1 MRVVVIITLLF
12 ALSADT
18 MLAQPEP
25 QGVMVTPDNADF
37 TVEVVAEKPN
47 FLAGERLSLNLRL
60 SQGAFVYVYSINA
73 KGEVQLLFP
82 NAYAPNNWME
92 AGQHKFPSNRYSL
105 VIDGDPG
112 TEVIQ
117 AVATQT
123 PLNLLALIQTALT
136 TENPFAYVDIK
147 PEHLVAEFQQLITQ
161 TNGPNEWAA
170 AWTQFQIVTSQPHR
184 WIVESFPSELKVFLD
199 GEMIGLTP
207 EEINLEAPS
216 RASQTRRVELALVN
230 VNDEVVWVG
239 TLTLSTNA
247 SGELRIKTQTQGN
260 YHDLDV
266 DTDGNLTKL
275 KVDARPPSV
284 TNFGNNLDVD
294 PVEEPDFDSNG
305 SINYQRLGSLGGSLS
320 ANLGGHPDG
329 ISTFGFEFGIGFL
342 RVGVGLADTVDAN
355 VPEFFDIGRPEDLG
369 PTTVFNA
376 DPEIEFYG
384 KLSLSTGIEGVFL
397 EFGGGIVMQEQAHVA
412 APFGSNGLDVG
423 VLPNG
428 YTSEVFTTAGIA
440 GLAYRVGGLLLQIG
454 YDTHRGV
461 VGGLGVVF

>member
-12 ALSADT
+12 VLSAGT
-18 MLAQPEP
+18 TLAQPEP
-25 QGVMVTPDNADF
+25 QGVMMTPENADF

-60 SQGAFVYVYSINA
+60 SQAAFVYIYSINA

-82 NAYAPNNWME
+82 NAYSPDNFLSE
-92 AGQHKFPSNRYSL
+92 GQHKFPSNRYSL

-112 TEVIQ
+112 TEVVQ
-117 AVATQT
+117 AIATQT

-136 TENPFAYVDIK
+136 TETPFAYMDIK

-161 TNGPNEWAA
+161 TNGPEEWAA

-184 WIVESFPSELKVFLD
+184 WLVRSFPTELEVYLD
-199 GEMIGLTP
+199 GELIGITP

-216 RASQTRRVELALVN
+216 RASETRNVELALIK
-230 VNDEVVWVG
+230 NDQVVWVG
-239 TLTLSTNA
+239 TLRLSTNA
-247 SGELRIKTQTQGN
+247 SGELRIRTQPQGN
-260 YHDLDV
+260 YADIDI
-266 DTDGNLTKL
+266 DTEGNLTVL
-275 KVDARPPSV
+275 NVNATPPS
-284 TNFGNNLDVD
+284 TSSFGNNLDVD

-342 RVGVGLADTVDAN
+342 RVGVGLADTVDSD

-412 APFGSNGLDVG
+412 APLGSNRLDVG